1 MQITPD
7 SESRIIQRKP
17 GLLIWQGTPSDH
29 SGAYHV
35 ILSLG
40 IDGVPVKV
48 GIENA
53 DSFRLEIPGLL
64 DSGWDPLPDAVVKK
78 FFTSAKT
85 CRPMQGVYFNQERV
99 SLITDVEDKLH
110 AYCPDLAAFFK
121 DPQTQPQDLE
131 SCEYSSLLIFSQI
144 ENHTETSYY
153 CDFIDDPES
162 IEMDQLRDRFIQIRQ
177 FMDAGSEGF
186 IQFVVSEDRLRVDG
200 LTDLFCWWLWDTTTV
215 FSRMISDG

>member
-1 MQITPD
+1 MQISPNSD
-7 SESRIIQRKP
+7 STIIQRKP

-40 IDGVPVKV
+40 IDGVPVKI

-53 DSFRLEIPGLL
+53 DCSRLEIPGLL
-64 DSGWDPLPDAVVKK
+64 DSGWEPSPDAVVEE
-78 FFTSAKT
+78 FFASAKT
-85 CRPMQGVYFNQERV
+85 CRPMKGVYFNQERV
-99 SLITDVEDKLH
+99 SLIADVEDRLQ
-110 AYCPDLAAFFK
+110 AYCPALAAFFK

-131 SCEYSSLLIFSQI
+131 SCEYCSLLIFSQI
-144 ENHTETSYY
+144 ENHTEAIYY
-153 CDFIDDPES
+153 RDFYDDPES
-162 IEMDQLRDRFIQIRQ
+162 INLEQLRDRFIQIRQ

-186 IQFVVSEDRLRVDG
+186 IQFVVDRDTLRMDG

-215 FSRMISDG
+215 FSRMFSDG